1 MWIEIILGL
10 GLLFLYVYR
19 YVTKNFDEFKK
30 RGIPYAEPSFP
41 FGSKNAK
48 SAIMGQRNFF
58 DVDKEEAYN
67 EFKDEKM
74 WGYFMFGQPT
84 LVINDEELAK
94 HIMIKDFDHF
104 TDLRSFGYE
113 SKSKDGLL
121 IKYMFTNMKG
131 DKWKKARAM
140 MSGVFTSGKL
150 KYMTPYIVQCS
161 ENMEGY
167 LEKIEK
173 NNEDFEARDLASIFT
188 LDAFASAG
196 FGIEQNSFTD
206 PKNIFREM
214 AMTLIGA
221 PGFGSAWDMP
231 RAIFVMTFPKLSKLL
246 GIPNFPMKP
255 VNFIANIIE
264 RTVAE
269 RMKTGYKRNDII
281 DVCIEEMK
289 KNEDNDD
296 FKEFVENKEAFL
308 MANALMLFFA
318 GFDTQAITISQ
329 VLHNMVKNSDVQDR
343 LCEEIDEALEK
354 TNGKITYEILDDI
367 PYLDWV
373 IKESMRYKMLFTAPE
388 RVCTKDYK
396 IPNTDIIIPKGRIVH
411 LFVGNIINDK
421 KNFINPEKFDP
432 ENFNPEN
439 FTNKFAHM
447 AFGQGPRGCPGT
459 RYAYLAVKIFLVQFL
474 RQYKAIP
481 CEKTNMGDAE
491 LDPHLMF
498 AIKGGVY
505 IKLKKRE

>member
-1 MWIEIILGL
+1 
-10 GLLFLYVYR
+10 
-19 YVTKNFDEFKK
+19 
-30 RGIPYAEPSFP
+30 
-41 FGSKNAK
+41 
-48 SAIMGQRNFF
+48 
-58 DVDKEEAYN
+58 
-67 EFKDEKM
+67 
-74 WGYFMFGQPT
+74 
-84 LVINDEELAK
+84 
-94 HIMIKDFDHF
+94 
-104 TDLRSFGYE
+104 
-113 SKSKDGLL
+113 
-121 IKYMFTNMKG
+121 
-131 DKWKKARAM
+131 
-140 MSGVFTSGKL
+140 
-150 KYMTPYIVQCS
+150 
-161 ENMEGY
+161 MEGY

-173 NNEDFEARDLASIFT
+173 NNEEFEARDLASIFT

-231 RAIFVMTFPKLSKLL
+231 RAIFIMMFPKLSKLL

-255 VNFIANIIE
+255 INFIANIIE